1 MSTLK
6 VEVKTIDEILPHPN
20 ADKLE
25 LARFSGWTCVVGK
38 GIYKAG
44 DKVVYFPIDSV
55 LPNDVESK
63 IFPPG
68 SKVKLNNSRV
78 RTIKLRGAI
87 SQGLA
92 ANPALF
98 GLENTPVGTDVTAL
112 LKVTKFEPDIRPGY
126 GNLYVASSRK
136 NANSNFKKYT
146 DLENVKNYTEVF
158 TSSDIVVATEKI
170 HGTNFRCG
178 YVRRETTNPFLR
190 FLELIAVRP
199 KYEFVY
205 GSRNVQL
212 NVKALSEA
220 PETQNVYAR
229 IVNQYEL
236 QEILQYGEVIY
247 GEIYGDKIQKNYNYG
262 CGPGKQKLA
271 VFDLQVEGKYQ
282 PVDVLTTFLI
292 ETRLPGVPEIY
303 RGFYDYE
310 KLKALTLGNS
320 VLAPEQKVREG
331 LVVRPAANEQDA
343 FMGRKI
349 LKFIS
354 DEYLLDE
361 DNTDFH

>member
-6 VEVKTIDEILPHPN
+6 VEVKAIDEIMPHPN

-38 GIYKAG
+38 GVYKAG

-55 LPNDVESK
+55 LPHDVESK

-98 GLENTPVGTDVTAL
+98 GLENTPVGTDVTTL
-112 LKVTKFEPDIRPGY
+112 LKVTKFEPEIRPGY
-126 GNLYVASSRK
+126 GNLYVATSK
-136 NANSNFKKYT
+136 KTTNTNFKKYT

-158 TSSDIVVATEKI
+158 TPDDFVVATEKI

-178 YVRRETTNPFLR
+178 YVRRETTNPVLR
-190 FLELIAVRP
+190 FLELIGLRS

-205 GSRNVQL
+205 GSRNMQL
-212 NVKALSEA
+212 SVKALDEA

-236 QEILQYGEVIY
+236 QDTLQDGEVIY

-262 CGPGKQKLA
+262 CEPGVQKLA
-271 VFDLQVEGKYQ
+271 VFDLQKDGKYQ
-282 PVDVLTTFLI
+282 SVDQLACFLVDSG
-292 ETRLPGVPEIY
+292 LPGTPELY

-331 LVVRPAANEQDA
+331 LVVRPLIEEDVY
-343 FMGRKI
+343 MRRKI

-354 DEYLLDE
+354 DEYLLDD